1 MNNLENLVKGLS
13 DLMIDFHSFKAKNRV
28 FEYDHQLMNTFEFVK
43 KLKNGVRPISN
54 HLVGRIASLHL
65 PKHCCSSF
73 TIFNSVSIS
82 KTLCIVCRHLP
93 QQMPVLASCEEG
105 APRGIGTTFKR
116 LLQSG
121 TARKRKASG
130 ENTVLPHATF
140 EAVT

>member
-1 MNNLENLVKGLS
+1 MVFDPSVITWLVEL
-13 DLMIDFHSFKAKNRV
+13 LLCTYQNIV
-28 FEYDHQLMNTFEFVK
+28 V
-43 KLKNGVRPISN
+43 
-54 HLVGRIASLHL
+54 
-65 PKHCCSSF
+65 CSSF